1 MKFYK
6 YFLFVFLIYL
16 PNHRSDKS
24 FLENALKNPTQS
36 QNGGGNQMY
45 DRPQQAA
52 EHIFL
57 PFPHKL
63 SFFEHQNP
71 YAIFPNAQDML
82 KNKKKQNEKDE
93 KDHNIYQKSIDSEL
107 KSTMNLVNQNI
118 KHSKVN
124 EIYDEDKTFQ
134 FKLNPHITAESE
146 NDSYMKD
153 IISNSEKTSQE
164 NENAKSN
171 TKLLKY
177 AGEEYNATISK
188 FKNNNK
194 IKVGDQL
201 SVYNISG
208 LNLSQEFL
216 NQNLMDVN
224 TNIEGDSSD
233 SFSENDGDELKKMEK
248 ILENRT
254 KIIKNN
260 ENGYNGLQS
269 LFPENKIY
277 SENSNQTYYNGWIHP
292 FEIPFFDK
300 LYLEG
305 YYEDVLKKNENSYNS

>member
-24 FLENALKNPTQS
+24 FLENELKNPTQS

-71 YAIFPNAQDML
+71 YAVFPKVQDIL
-82 KNKKKQNEKDE
+82 KNKKNQNEKDK
-93 KDHNIYQKSIDSEL
+93 KDHEIYQKSIDDEL
-107 KSTMNLVNQNI
+107 KGTMNLVNQNI
-118 KHSKVN
+118 KHSKLK

-146 NDSYMKD
+146 NDSNIKD
-153 IISNSEKTSQE
+153 IISKSEKTIQE

-171 TKLLKY
+171 SKLLKY
-177 AGEEYNATISK
+177 AGHEFNEAISK

-233 SFSENDGDELKKMEK
+233 NFSENNEGELKKMEK

-254 KIIKNN
+254 NNTKNN
-260 ENGYNGLQS
+260 ESGYNGLQS
-269 LFPENKIY
+269 LFPENKVF
-277 SENSNQTYYNGWIHP
+277 SETSNKTYYNGWIHP
-292 FEIPFFDK
+292 FEIPLFDK